1 MLTPTQ
7 KPKIVYALYRVSTKG
22 QVDKEDIPMQKQA
35 CREFAERQ
43 GWIISKE
50 FQEKGVSG
58 YKVSAYD
65 RDAIIEIR
73 KAAEKHEFDVLL
85 VFMFD
90 RIGRIESETPFVVE
104 WFYNQGIEV
113 WSVKEGQRRFDN
125 HFDKFVNFMTFWN
138 AEGESIKTSERV
150 KTRLRQLVAEGVYTG
165 GPANFGYKLVN
176 SGVENKR
183 GKELMIPVIDPE
195 EAEIVREVFEKTVA
209 DGYGSYVMADYLNK
223 KGIRTHNG
231 AKFQPNTI
239 NRILRNEMYI
249 GYYNRGGVKSKRVE
263 ELVIIDDS
271 TFKKAQK
278 ILNQRKLKNDEK
290 RQVARFT
297 KSSTLLAGNIYC
309 AHCGK
314 RLTPNSFVD
323 KYTTKDGKKHEG
335 SRRYRYLC
343 TGKAMK
349 RNSCDGQSV
358 YTAEKVDEIVIDAV
372 HACFEKLKSTPRDK
386 AIEKKLKAQISE
398 INKDIK
404 RITKETEALKKKLE
418 DLTAEIA
425 NALVGDSKFSQED
438 LSAAISITK
447 EKIEGNNKLLTDK
460 QELLK
465 NSKSE
470 LDNID
475 VYYDEFLSWAAEFDE
490 STLERKRMIICS
502 LFKEISVGKGYKV
515 DILMDTTYEQFIK

>member
-1 MLTPTQ
+1 MLVPTQ
-7 KPKIVYALYRVSTKG
+7 RPKIVYALYRVSTKG
-22 QVDKEDIPMQKQA
+22 QVDKDDIPMQKQA
-35 CREFAERQ
+35 CREFADRQ
-43 GWIISKE
+43 GWVITKE
-50 FQEKGVSG
+50 FVEKGVSG
-58 YKVSAYD
+58 YKVSAD
-65 RDAIIEIR
+65 NRDAIIELR
-73 KAAEKHEFDVLL
+73 EAAEKHEFDILL

-90 RIGRIESETPFVVE
+90 RLGRIEDETPVIVK
-104 WFYNQGIEV
+104 WFHNKGVEV

-125 HFDKFVNFMTFWN
+125 HTDDLINYLTFWQ
-138 AEGESIKTSERV
+138 AEGESKKTSERV
-150 KTRLRQLVAEGVYTG
+150 KTRLRQLVEEGVYTG
-165 GPANFGYKLVN
+165 GCAPFGYNLVD
-176 SGVENKR
+176 SGIVNKK
-183 GKELMIPVIDPE
+183 GKELKTLIINLE
-195 EAEIVREVFEKTVA
+195 EAEIVREVFEKTVS

-263 ELVIIDDS
+263 ELVIIDER

-278 ILNQRKLKNDEK
+278 ILDQRKLKNDEK
-290 RQVARFT
+290 TQMARFT

-314 RLTPNSFVD
+314 RLTPNSFND
-323 KYTTKDGKKHEG
+323 KYTTKDGKMHEG
-335 SRRYRYLC
+335 GRRYRYLC
-343 TGKAMK
+343 TGKAMR
-349 RNSCDGQSV
+349 RNECDGQSV
-358 YTAEKVDEIVIDAV
+358 YTAEKVDEVVIDAV
-372 HACFEKLKSTPRDK
+372 HSCFDRLKSTPRDK

-398 INKDIK
+398 ITKDIK
-404 RITKETEALKKKLE
+404 RISKENESLKKKLE
-418 DLTAEIA
+418 SLTAEIA
-425 NALVGDSKFSQED
+425 NALLGDSKFSQND

-447 EKIEGNNKLLTDK
+447 EKIEDNNKLLTDK

-465 NSKSE
+465 NSKNE

>member
-43 GWIISKE
+43 GWVITKE
-50 FQEKGVSG
+50 YVEKGVSG
-58 YKVSAYD
+58 YKVSAD
-65 RDAIIEIR
+65 NRDAIIELR
-73 KAAEKHEFDVLL
+73 EAAEKHEFDILL

-90 RIGRIESETPFVVE
+90 RLGRIEDETPVIVK
-104 WFYNQGIEV
+104 WFHNKGVEV

-125 HFDKFVNFMTFWN
+125 HTDDLINYLTFWQ
-138 AEGESIKTSERV
+138 AEGESKKTSERV
-150 KTRLRQLVAEGVYTG
+150 KTRLRQLVEEGVYTG
-165 GPANFGYKLVN
+165 GCAPFGYNLVD
-176 SGVENKR
+176 SGIVNKK
-183 GKELMIPVIDPE
+183 GKELKTLIINLE
-195 EAEIVREVFEKTVA
+195 EAEIVREVFEKTVS

-475 VYYDEFLSWAAEFDE
+475 VYYDDFLSWAAEFDE